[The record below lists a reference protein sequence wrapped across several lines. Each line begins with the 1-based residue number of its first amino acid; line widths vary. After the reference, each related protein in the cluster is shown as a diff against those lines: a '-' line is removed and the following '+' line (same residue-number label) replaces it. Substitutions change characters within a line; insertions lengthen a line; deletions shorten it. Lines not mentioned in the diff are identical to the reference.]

1 VAYLKVYITPNIS
14 RADYMTSSTTKYD
27 IVALE
32 SSNDV
37 QMMVM
42 FSGGHWMRWDGRGRQ
57 LQWSGVGRRLARE
70 WGSESGI
77 RFWGS
82 FIYASRYQV
91 MDWMSTMSE
100 YALLCVG
107 VLLVAFFK
115 SVIDYKVCCSVCLG

>member
-42 FSGGHWMRWDGRGRQ
+42 FSGGH
-57 LQWSGVGRRLARE
+57 
-70 WGSESGI
+70 
-77 RFWGS
+77 
-82 FIYASRYQV
+82 
-91 MDWMSTMSE
+91 
-100 YALLCVG
+100 
-107 VLLVAFFK
+107 
-115 SVIDYKVCCSVCLG
+115 